1 MANQTDPITQFL
13 LFPFELAKDATSG
26 LKVAGQDKLI
36 TPADVFYIAAQIAY
50 ISVFQTGYY
59 LMSKVTKQTINEW
72 GL

>member
-13 LFPFELAKDATSG
+13 LFPFELAKGAVSG

-59 LMSKVTKQTINEW
+59 IMSKVTKQTIDVW